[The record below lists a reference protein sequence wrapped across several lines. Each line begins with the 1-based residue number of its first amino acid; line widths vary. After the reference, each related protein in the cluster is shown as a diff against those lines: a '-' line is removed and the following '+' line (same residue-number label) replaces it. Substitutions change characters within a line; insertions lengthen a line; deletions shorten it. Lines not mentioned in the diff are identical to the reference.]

1 MILSNLGQIVVR
13 NYATLVRETEGT
25 GRYPY
30 VVVAFTFGLFPI
42 LMGIALGFT
51 TSLWTEIVR
60 PLLSV
65 IGVLTGFSINALVLI
80 TGQDN
85 SDSYEIKGRVV
96 EQTQDFTLY
105 SILSG
110 ILLLVVITF
119 GYVATNMAYPAWF
132 PWKVSIP
139 VVEIAS
145 VFVYTALIHYFLILL
160 VISHRLYTLVHGDAL
175 T

>member
-1 MILSNLGQIVVR
+1 MIFSNLGKIVIG
-13 NYATLVRETEGT
+13 NYQTLIRETEGN
-25 GRYPY
+25 GLYPY
-30 VVVAFTFGLFPI
+30 IVVSFIFGIFPA
-42 LMGIALGFT
+42 LLGVALGFT

-80 TGQDN
+80 TGHDKN
-85 SDSYEIKGRVV
+85 DAYEIKGRVV

-110 ILLLVVITF
+110 ILLLVIITF
-119 GYVATNMAYPAWF
+119 GYVALSMSYPAWF

-145 VFVYTALIHYFLILL
+145 ILVYTGLIHYFLILL
-160 VISHRLYTLVHGDAL
+160 VISHRLYTLVHGEAL